1 MSDTPQSTPDIGLVL
16 GIDVGSSK
24 INISNAIQELQ
35 NSIQDD
41 IKIKLK
47 ADSSDI
53 KNAIKQEVKNLKN
66 QNINVNTK
74 INATGTGLSNF
85 TKQINKDIKTMRPTL
100 SKELKQIENM
110 LNGSFKG
117 ISPSN
122 KSLLGKNDDI
132 IKRYKDQ
139 VKEIKGKI
147 KEIVGADA
155 VGDQPRIVG
164 EYENL
169 FKQLK
174 DKNGKYDFSKLN
186 NLSDSDKQQ
195 FDQFVSKKLN
205 VLLDEEAKLTQ
216 IRNEAVEKVAKIRSE
231 NANTR
236 LGDNAIRQVQ
246 ETYRKYEQN
255 INKNPELKQQYD
267 DFLHKSSLIGKE
279 GGYKSLNDA
288 SAAAATLRKETERLG
303 ATTETTSQKI
313 RKLFDSH
320 LGTAAVL
327 AGINA
332 MQMALRDVFQQ
343 ILAIDTAMTELKKVT
358 DLPESDYDE
367 YLSRAKDEAK
377 ELGAGVADVVNATA
391 DFARLGYN
399 LNQAE
404 ELSKAA
410 TVYKN
415 VGDGITD
422 ISTASESI
430 ISTMKAFNIE
440 ASDAMGIVDRFN
452 EVGKRRLPTIKVAI
466 SVKSQRW
473 SRPRKDLV
481 FVKYYKDK
489 CNEKKRFNQPKIW
502 TFNRKENALWL

>member
-53 KNAIKQEVKNLKN
+53 KNAIKQEFSNIKRQKIDVGT
-66 QNINVNTK
+66 NINLNEGSVD
-74 INATGTGLSNF
+74 NF
-85 TKQINKDIKTMRPTL
+85 VKQINKNVKTIRPTL
-100 SKELKQIENM
+100 SKEMRQVESIFN
-110 LNGSFKG
+110 NSFKG
-117 ISPSN
+117 LSPRT
-122 KSLLGKNDDI
+122 KSLLGTDQLLDDFKAQKKN
-132 IKRYKDQ
+132 IKDTTDNIVKDN
-139 VKEIKGKI
+139 K
-147 KEIVGADA
+147 
-155 VGDQPRIVG
+155 
-164 EYENL
+164 NL
-169 FKQLK
+169 FNKLK
-174 DKNGKYDFSKLN
+174 DSNGQYDFSKINSLN
-186 NLSDSDKQQ
+186 ENEVQQ
-195 FDQFVSKKLN
+195 LNQIVTKNISTLIDERSK
-205 VLLDEEAKLTQ
+205 LD
-216 IRNEAVEKVAKIRSE
+216 KIRQDAISKATSYS
-231 NANTR
+231 NSSVNTR
-236 LGDNAIRQVQ
+236 LGDNAIRQVM
-246 ETYRKYEQN
+246 EYYKKYEDN
-255 INKNPELKQQYD
+255 ISKIPALKQKYD
-267 DFLHKSSLIGKE
+267 EFFTKSAASNIGKE
-279 GGYKSLNDA
+279 NGYKSFQEA
-288 SAAAATLRKETERLG
+288 SAEAVKLRKETERLG
-303 ATTETTSQKI
+303 ATSETTSQKI
-313 RKLFDSH
+313 NKLFNSH

-404 ELSKAA
+404 KLSKAA

-440 ASDAMGIVDRFN
+440 ASDAMGIVDKFN
-452 EVGKRRLPTIKVAI
+452 EVGKRKLPTIKVAI

-502 TFNRKENALWL
+502 AFNRKENALWL